1 MEHMKQIQ
9 YITRLN
15 TGEIDKFVLVDV
27 MWCGSAGSDLPD
39 RGARVE
45 LTSLLLLV
53 HFMFGFLAKLWPN
66 IRPYLGLLKYLIVS
80 LDRSPILLRVI
91 SWLHKVAKL
100 TSSGYFPFHSKQPID
115 FLPLTA
121 NYISQVEEESM
132 WQMTADNICL
142 MLPPDPPQQ
151 FSDSLSCF
159 SWPGGGR
166 WGGGSSWESEDI
178 IHQCKHQPPL
188 SNWRISCWDQ
198 CRAGNQIKMP

>member
-1 MEHMKQIQ
+1 MCCAVS
-9 YITRLN
+9 R
-15 TGEIDKFVLVDV
+15 
-27 MWCGSAGSDLPD
+27 LPD

-100 TSSGYFPFHSKQPID
+100 TSSGYFPFQTTNWLSLIKCQ
-115 FLPLTA
+115 L
-121 NYISQVEEESM
+121 EEESL

-151 FSDSLSCF
+151 YSDSLTVVSLF
-159 SWPGGGR
+159 SHGRGRVGGD
-166 WGGGSSWESEDI
+166 SSWESSMQASASI
-178 IHQCKHQPPL
+178 IKL
-188 SNWRISCWDQ
+188 AD
-198 CRAGNQIKMP
+198 